1 MSMVGFPLLL
11 IPVAIY
17 NIIAFLMPGVP
28 LTEQAEPLFKVMLVS
43 GVEWP
48 VTLRDMLLAL
58 GILMLM
64 FEVIK
69 GARPGA
75 KYLMDHLLSLIVFG
89 AAAAEFVLWPRF
101 GTSTYFLLTLLALVD
116 FLSGIAL
123 RTRRSAL
130 AASAP
135 AVSRKSARKSET
147 PVAEP
152 QFEPAP
158 APIPA
163 PTPAPTACTGSRSC
177 TRSHDSGAARSLSR
191 RICIAGS
198 PRTGRRKF
206 GVGFECRVRRQHQLA
221 GSAVSRSA
229 AGHQRAAVAGRA
241 ALICDFNQTI
251 CRSRRPVP
259 TIGMP
264 VRGIGGVGVGSRGA
278 PQAARLRDLLDGRNQ
293 MGDENRAGAGQR
305 TAARPLRGRDHRYQ
319 CRAGGASVL
328 GDAVVR
334 HLSHLIVIQHR
345 KLDSEY
351 LSRSGTFVPSSSFLR
366 KGCAKM
372 RRRRGRGRQRTCRCQ
387 PISFHA
393 IDCNGFRIINGSAA
407 Q

>member
-1 MSMVGFPLLL
+1 
-11 IPVAIY
+11 
-17 NIIAFLMPGVP
+17 

-58 GILMLM
+58 GVLMLM

-135 AVSRKSARKSET
+135 AVSRKSARKSEKIET

-152 QFEPAP
+152 QFEPTP

-163 PTPAPTACTGSRSC
+163 PTPAPAPV
-177 TRSHDSGAARSLSR
+177 AAPAATTSVPAAASVAESVLLDHPTPAAAS
-191 RICIAGS
+191 
-198 PRTGRRKF
+198 
-206 GVGFECRVRRQHQLA
+206 
-221 GSAVSRSA
+221 SASASSA
-229 AGHQRAAVAGRA
+229 ASAAS
-241 ALICDFNQTI
+241 T
-251 CRSRRPVP
+251 SSP
-259 TIGMP
+259 
-264 VRGIGGVGVGSRGA
+264 
-278 PQAARLRDLLDGRNQ
+278 
-293 MGDENRAGAGQR
+293 E
-305 TAARPLRGRDHRYQ
+305 
-319 CRAGGASVL
+319 
-328 GDAVVR
+328 
-334 HLSHLIVIQHR
+334 
-345 KLDSEY
+345 
-351 LSRSGTFVPSSSFLR
+351 VPSPGL
-366 KGCAKM
+366 
-372 RRRRGRGRQRTCRCQ
+372 Q
-387 PISFHA
+387 P
-393 IDCNGFRIINGSAA
+393 GTSALPSPDA
-407 Q
+407 PR